1 MTTEDLQS
9 LDLLVLFDDHH
20 EIFSTHTSSEAT
32 GMNRITTVLATVLS
46 FMAITPLAAQE
57 NDCDGWMSSDREVT
71 EQFWEAV
78 TSEKV
83 SDCLKSGSDIN
94 AKDDDGASPL
104 HLAAFNNENPDVLT
118 VLLNAGADVNGR
130 GRFGGTPLLF
140 AAFRNENP
148 NVLKALLDAGADL
161 NARISTGNTPLHL
174 VAENNV
180 NPEVLTVLLDAG
192 ADATAVNEDGE
203 TPFDL
208 AKDNEALVGTDAYW
222 ALNDARFE

>member
-1 MTTEDLQS
+1 
-9 LDLLVLFDDHH
+9 
-20 EIFSTHTSSEAT
+20 
-32 GMNRITTVLATVLS
+32 MNRITLNIFDVTPFRAVALATVLS
-46 FMAITPLAAQE
+46 LAFTPLAAQE

-180 NPEVLTVLLDAG
+180 NPEVLMCC
-192 ADATAVNEDGE
+192 
-203 TPFDL
+203 
-208 AKDNEALVGTDAYW
+208 
-222 ALNDARFE
+222 

>member
-1 MTTEDLQS
+1 MKNDYVYLKTKLSLQS
-9 LDLLVLFDDHH
+9 PLNNRRTTL
-20 EIFSTHTSSEAT
+20 SMT
-32 GMNRITTVLATVLS
+32 RITFALAIILS
-46 FMAITPLAAQE
+46 LAFTPLAAQE

-104 HLAAFNNENPDVLT
+104 HLAAFNNEYPDVLT

-208 AKDNEALVGTDAYW
+208 AKDNEALVGTDAYR

>member
-1 MTTEDLQS
+1 M
-9 LDLLVLFDDHH
+9 
-20 EIFSTHTSSEAT
+20 
-32 GMNRITTVLATVLS
+32 
-46 FMAITPLAAQE
+46 
-57 NDCDGWMSSDREVT
+57 
-71 EQFWEAV
+71 
-78 TSEKV
+78 
-83 SDCLKSGSDIN
+83 
-94 AKDDDGASPL
+94 
-104 HLAAFNNENPDVLT
+104 
-118 VLLNAGADVNGR
+118 NGR

>member
-1 MTTEDLQS
+1 MTEVLRS

-20 EIFSTHTSSEAT
+20 ETFSTHTSPEAT
-32 GMNRITTVLATVLS
+32 GMTRITFALATALS
-46 FMAITPLAAQE
+46 LAFTPLAAQE

-161 NARISTGNTPLHL
+161 NARISSGNTPLHL

-222 ALNDARFE
+222 ALSDARFE

>member
-1 MTTEDLQS
+1 MKNDYVYLKTKLSLQS
-9 LDLLVLFDDHH
+9 PLNNRRTTL
-20 EIFSTHTSSEAT
+20 SMT
-32 GMNRITTVLATVLS
+32 RITFALATILS
-46 FMAITPLAAQE
+46 LAFTPLAAQE

-104 HLAAFNNENPDVLT
+104 HFAAFNNENPDVLT

-174 VAENNV
+174 VAKNNV
-180 NPEVLTVLLDAG
+180 NPEILTVLLDAG

-208 AKDNEALVGTDAYW
+208 AKDNEALVGTDAYR